1 MEKSGTFTILG
12 KLTPILPGSQEEALA
27 KRLATTL
34 ILPATKA
41 SEIKPSPL
49 VVILTP
55 SLTAPK
61 ELLAIICHKNNYK
74 ARSKLISR

>member
-1 MEKSGTFTILG
+1 MEKSGTFTILDE
-12 KLTPILPGSQEEALA
+12 LAPILLGSQEEALA

-34 ILPATKA
+34 ILPVTRA

-49 VVILTP
+49 VAILIP

-61 ELLAIICHKNNYK
+61 ELLAIICHK